1 MVISRE
7 VLNPRVNI
15 RIEDNLV
22 KQVGRFNYL
31 GSLINEEGRCE
42 DDIKKRI
49 NKAECAFNKMKNLL
63 TNSKVS
69 METRK
74 QFVKCYV
81 WSTLLYGC
89 ESWTLRKTDV
99 NRIQVAEMWF
109 WRRLLR
115 VSWIDRISNEI
126 ILERMNSSREI
137 MKQIRQKQLR
147 FLGHI
152 VREQKLESR
161 VLTGT
166 TRRRRPKSRPRTTYM
181 DGLVKALRG
190 RYSKVDLLRSTN
202 DREAWRFMVA
212 NVQDN
217 MAS

>member
-1 MVISRE
+1 M
-7 VLNPRVNI
+7 
-15 RIEDNLV
+15 
-22 KQVGRFNYL
+22 
-31 GSLINEEGRCE
+31 
-42 DDIKKRI
+42 
-49 NKAECAFNKMKNLL
+49 
-63 TNSKVS
+63 
-69 METRK
+69 
-74 QFVKCYV
+74 

-99 NRIQVAEMWF
+99 NRIQAAEMWF

-115 VSWIDRISNEI
+115 VSWIERISNEI

-152 VREQKLESR
+152 LREQKLESR

-166 TRRRRPKSRPRTTYM
+166 TGRRRPKGRPRTTYM

-190 RYSKVDLLRSTN
+190 RYSKVDLLRSAN

-212 NVQDN
+212 NVQDD
-217 MAS
+217 MAP